1 MFILNRKWLQKKDLC
16 PTSQEV
22 IFSMKSWQGRG
33 RAPSL
38 APPALHTQAGSR
50 SLLKNTEADSP
61 RKPSLICEEVKI
73 GNGLEMTSLTYWSPD
88 SWEGTGEGAWG
99 RGGSSFPHKG
109 NSMRLTRMKRTF
121 SSGSA
126 ATMPPGGARG
136 KEPTCQSR
144 SCTRCT
150 FDP

>member
-1 MFILNRKWLQKKDLC
+1 MLAASSTLETCLH
-16 PTSQEV
+16 TH
-22 IFSMKSWQGRG
+22 G

-126 ATMPPGGARG
+126 ATMRPGGARG